1 MMSQCKK
8 IGEGVYGEVFRTQ
21 SEKNS
26 VALKVSEKLQRKQ
39 SKIYLFYHGGTF
51 EQINRTFWGEGGWG
65 MDILAAKKNV

>member
-26 VALKVSEKLQRKQ
+26 VALKVSEKLQSKQ
-39 SKIYLFYHGGTF
+39 SIIHLVTRGGTF
-51 EQINRTFWGEGGWG
+51 EQIDRTFQQS
-65 MDILAAKKNV
+65 II